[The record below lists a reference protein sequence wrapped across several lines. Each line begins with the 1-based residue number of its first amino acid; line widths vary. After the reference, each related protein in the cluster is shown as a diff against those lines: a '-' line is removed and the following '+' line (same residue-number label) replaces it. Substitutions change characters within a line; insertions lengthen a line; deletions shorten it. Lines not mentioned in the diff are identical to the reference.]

1 MKPKAHLGG
10 AEHPVDHAAMEVQ
23 VGIQRGTET
32 MHERDRP
39 ETRLV
44 GDGLLPSAPAPV
56 PVTRVRLLAGR
67 ALK

>member
-1 MKPKAHLGG
+1 
-10 AEHPVDHAAMEVQ
+10 MEVQ

-39 ETRLV
+39 ETRPV